1 MEPTHLFTTALGL
14 TAPWEVTGV
23 RFDPEAGRIDL
34 EVAFAK
40 GSRFAC
46 PACGAPGQP
55 VHDTRKRS
63 WQHLS
68 FFKSRADLHAHLPRV
83 RCESC
88 GKTTQVE
95 PPWARA
101 QSGFTALME
110 ALVVTLCQA
119 MPVATVARHLGVGD
133 ERLWGVLEHYV
144 EAARAQEDHSPVRA
158 VGLDETAARRG
169 QHYISLFHDLTGKR
183 LLFACEG
190 RDQSTV
196 AAFAADLQA
205 HGGDP
210 QAIEQVCIDLSAAY
224 LAGVTKHLPK
234 ATVSFDAFHVIQ
246 LANQAVDT
254 VRREEVKTE
263 PALRGTRWTW
273 LKDAHDWTW
282 EQLTDFHWLSRA
294 RLKTARA
301 WRLKEALRDIY
312 ATATTAEQA
321 ETALTRWYSWARR
334 SRLQPM
340 KHLAATLK
348 DHWDGVLATFDSGLT
363 NGRAEGINS
372 LIQAAKARARGYR
385 TTHSL
390 ITIAYLIAGNLAHL
404 PASPFNTRSCVRPQA
419 EAAAA

>member
-1 MEPTHLFTTALGL
+1 
-14 TAPWEVTGV
+14 
-23 RFDPEAGRIDL
+23 
-34 EVAFAK
+34 
-40 GSRFAC
+40 
-46 PACGAPGQP
+46 
-55 VHDTRKRS
+55 
-63 WQHLS
+63 
-68 FFKSRADLHAHLPRV
+68 
-83 RCESC
+83 
-88 GKTTQVE
+88 
-95 PPWARA
+95 
-101 QSGFTALME
+101 
-110 ALVVTLCQA
+110 
-119 MPVATVARHLGVGD
+119 VG
-133 ERLWGVLEHYV
+133 
-144 EAARAQEDHSPVRA
+144 AARAQEDHSQVRA

-169 QHYISLFHDLTGKR
+169 QHYISLFHDLKGKR

-210 QAIEQVCIDLSAAY
+210 QAIEQVCIDMSGAY
-224 LAGVTKHLPK
+224 LAGVAKHLPK

-246 LANQAVDT
+246 LANQAVDK

-273 LKDAHDWTW
+273 LKDAHDWTRK
-282 EQLTDFHWLSRA
+282 QLNDFHWLSRA

-312 ATATTAEQA
+312 ATATTREQA
-321 ETALTRWYSWARR
+321 ETALTRWHSWARR

-340 KHLAATLK
+340 KRLAATLK
-348 DHWDGVLATFDSGLT
+348 EHWDGVLAAFDSGLT

-385 TTHSL
+385 TTRSL

-404 PASPFNTRSCVRPQA
+404 PASPFNTSSGVRPQA
-419 EAAAA
+419 EASAA

>member
-1 MEPTHLFTTALGL
+1 MEPKHLFTTALGL
-14 TAPWEVTGV
+14 TAPWEVTDV
-23 RFDPEAGRIDL
+23 RFDPQAGRIDL

-46 PACGAPGQP
+46 PACGAEGQP
-55 VHDTRKRS
+55 VHDTRSRS

-68 FFKSRADLHAHLPRV
+68 FFQYRAYLHALLPRV

-88 GKTTQVE
+88 GKTTQVQ

-144 EAARAQEDHSPVRA
+144 DAARTQEDHSQVSA

-169 QHYISLFHDLTGKR
+169 QHYISLFHDLQGKR

-196 AAFAADLQA
+196 AAFAADLKA

-210 QAIEQVCIDLSAAY
+210 QAIEQVCIDMSGAY
-224 LAGVTKHLPK
+224 LAGVAKHLPK
-234 ATVSFDAFHVIQ
+234 ATVSFDAFHVIK
-246 LANQAVDT
+246 LANEAVDK

-273 LKDAHDWTW
+273 LKDAHDWTR
-282 EQLTDFHWLSRA
+282 EQLNDFHWLSRA

-312 ATATTAEQA
+312 ATATTREQA
-321 ETALTRWYSWARR
+321 EAALTRWYSWARR
-334 SRLQPM
+334 SRLPPM
-340 KHLAATLK
+340 KRLATTLK
-348 DHWDGVLATFDSGLT
+348 EHWDGVLAAFDSGLT

-372 LIQAAKARARGYR
+372 LVQAAKARARGYR
-385 TTHSL
+385 TTRSL

-404 PASPFNTRSCVRPQA
+404 PASPFNTSSGVRPQA